1 MFYTITVHVYLSYKC
16 MTLAFDSHDMETD
29 CNLEKTDHAVFSID
43 RIIRYLSFRVHVS
56 EGVPEDI
63 LF

>member
-1 MFYTITVHVYLSYKC
+1 

-29 CNLEKTDHAVFSID
+29 CNLEKTHAVFSID

>member
-1 MFYTITVHVYLSYKC
+1 

-43 RIIRYLSFRVHVS
+43 RNIRYLSFRVHVS